1 MNRIGIVGAGAIAQA
16 FARQALRIGCEVRL
30 SNSRGPATLVD
41 VVRDLGPGVSAVPA
55 AEAAAEEIVV
65 LAFPW
70 TRLSTALAGLPPWNG
85 RIAIDTLNPIGP
97 PDFREADLG
106 GRTSSEIIAELCPGA
121 RLVKTANTL
130 PPELIAADPHVGE
143 GRRVLFLSG
152 DDGGANKIVHDLLA
166 KMGFAVIELGG
177 LVEGG
182 RMQQFPDGPLSAK
195 NLIRLKGG

>member
-1 MNRIGIVGAGAIAQA
+1 MKIGILGAGAIAQA
-16 FARQALRIGCEVRL
+16 FAKQALRIGCEVVI

-41 VVRDLGPGVSAVPA
+41 VVRDIGGGVTAAPA
-55 AEAAAEEIVV
+55 AEAAKEEIVV

-70 TRLSTALAGLPPWNG
+70 SRLPTALSGLPPWNG
-85 RIAIDTLNPIGP
+85 RIAIDTTNPIGP
-97 PDFREADLG
+97 PDFQMADLG

-130 PPELIAADPHVGE
+130 PPELLAADPHHGD

-152 DDGGANKIVHDLLA
+152 DDASANKVVHDLLV

-182 RMQQFPDGPLSAK
+182 RMQQFPSGPLSAK
-195 NLIRLKGG
+195 NLLRLKGG